1 MIFGSSL
8 IGQVVTFMRKLQN
21 LHTHTCYCDG
31 KDSPEEIVL
40 TAIDKGFASIG
51 FSGHSYMHYAPDHSM
66 SIDGTE
72 EYKNE
77 ITLLKEKYQ
86 NKIDIFCGL
95 EVDMYSE
102 IDLTG
107 YDYLIGSVHYLLC
120 DGKYVGFDRSAEVV
134 KGVIDE
140 HFAGSGIE
148 YAKAYYKALGK
159 LPQYGD
165 FDIIGHFDLITKHCD
180 NVEFFDQNSAE
191 YKNAAIEA
199 VQALEGKIPFFEVNT
214 GAIARGYRKKPYPEN
229 FLLKELKKHG
239 FGAVITSDCH
249 DRKMLDCKFEYAAEL
264 LKQCGFKERYVLT
277 KQGFKPVS
285 L

>member
-1 MIFGSSL
+1 
-8 IGQVVTFMRKLQN
+8 MRKLQN

-31 KDSPEEIVL
+31 KDTPEEIVL
-40 TAIDKGFASIG
+40 EAIDKGFTSIG
-51 FSGHSYMHYAPDHSM
+51 FSGHSYMHYAPDYSM

-72 EYKNE
+72 EYKKE

-102 IDLTG
+102 INLSG

-134 KGVIDE
+134 KGLIDE
-140 HFAGSGIE
+140 YFGGSGIE
-148 YAKAYYKALGK
+148 YAKAYYKTLAK
-159 LPQYGD
+159 LPQYGN

-199 VQALEGKIPFFEVNT
+199 VRALEGKIRFFEVNT
-214 GAIARGYRKKPYPEN
+214 GAIARGYREKPYPED
-229 FLLKELKKHG
+229 FLLNEFKNRG

-249 DRKMLDCKFEYAAEL
+249 DRKMLDCEFEYAAEL
-264 LKQCGFKERYVLT
+264 LKQYGFKERYVLT
-277 KQGFKPVS
+277 NHGFEPVS

>member
-1 MIFGSSL
+1 
-8 IGQVVTFMRKLQN
+8 MRKLQN

-40 TAIDKGFASIG
+40 TAIDKGFTSIG
-51 FSGHSYMHYAPDHSM
+51 FSGHSYMHYAPNHSM

-120 DGKYVGFDRSAEVV
+120 DGKYIGFDRSTEVV

-140 HFAGSGIE
+140 HFAGIGIE
-148 YAKAYYKALGK
+148 YAKAYYKALAE
-159 LPQYGD
+159 LPQYGN

-180 NVEFFDQNSAE
+180 NVKLFDQNSAE
-191 YKNAAIEA
+191 YKNAAMEA
-199 VQALEGKIPFFEVNT
+199 VRALEGKIPFFEVNT
-214 GAIARGYRKKPYPEN
+214 GAIARGYRKKPYPED
-229 FLLKELKKHG
+229 FLLKELKKRG

-249 DRKMLDCKFEYAAEL
+249 DRKMLDCEFEYAAEL